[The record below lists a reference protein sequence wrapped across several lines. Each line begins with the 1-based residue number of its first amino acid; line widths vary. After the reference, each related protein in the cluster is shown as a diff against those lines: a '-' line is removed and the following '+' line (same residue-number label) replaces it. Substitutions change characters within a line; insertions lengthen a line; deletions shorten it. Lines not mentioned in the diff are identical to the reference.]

1 MGRLPGKRFG
11 GILLVGLLAGMVA
24 PPAIWAQSGSR
35 LPLVR
40 HGDAWRALEEH
51 RYGDAAGL
59 FASAARAEPGDA
71 TLWFGDGVA
80 ALMRGLNAQ
89 ARRSF
94 ERALAI
100 DSGLTDA
107 AILLGQALYRDGQVA
122 QATAT
127 YEQALVHAPDH
138 PDLVDALSRWQLEV
152 VTEAPFDTLRGAHF
166 EIRHLPSDGNLA
178 ARALQVLEA
187 RHARLGEELGI
198 SDLRRI
204 EVVLYSKE
212 QFTAVTKLPAWAVGI
227 YDGRIKVPLGGRS
240 PSVPELARV
249 LEHEL
254 VHAIVAAVAGPTVP
268 AWLNEGLAT
277 ALERDGGVSAAEVG
291 GPAASGPADG
301 LPRGFHTLIPA
312 EARVAYGASTRAVR
326 RLLDQ
331 HGLAA
336 VVRVLRGIGRGL
348 PFDEAFHDGIGVG
361 FETFASE
368 ASR

>member
-1 MGRLPGKRFG
+1 MQLFG
-11 GILLVGLLAGMVA
+11 GLLLAGFLAGVVA
-24 PPAIWAQSGSR
+24 PPAAWAQSASR
-35 LPLVR
+35 LPLVG
-40 HGDAWRALEEH
+40 HSDAWRALEEH

-71 TLWFGDGVA
+71 ALWFGDGVA
-80 ALMRGLNAQ
+80 ALMRGLNVQ
-89 ARRSF
+89 ARTSF

-107 AILLGQALYRDGQVA
+107 AILLGQALYRNGQVA
-122 QATAT
+122 HAVAI
-127 YEQALVHAPDH
+127 YEQALVDAPDH
-138 PDLVDALSRWQLEV
+138 PELVDALSRWQLEV
-152 VTEAPFDTLRGAHF
+152 VTEAPFDTLRGPHF

-178 ARALQVLEA
+178 ARALEVLEA
-187 RHARLGEELGI
+187 RHARLGAELGI

-212 QFTAVTKLPAWAVGI
+212 QFKAVTKLPAWAVGI
-227 YDGRIKVPLGGRS
+227 YDGRIKVPLGGGS
-240 PSVPELARV
+240 PSVPDLTRV

-277 ALERDGGVSAAEVG
+277 ALERDGGAWAEEVG
-291 GPAASGPADG
+291 GPSASIPVAG
-301 LPRGFHTLIPA
+301 LPRGFRTLMPA
-312 EARVAYGASTRAVR
+312 EARVAYRASTLAVR

-361 FETFASE
+361 YETFASE
-368 ASR
+368 APR